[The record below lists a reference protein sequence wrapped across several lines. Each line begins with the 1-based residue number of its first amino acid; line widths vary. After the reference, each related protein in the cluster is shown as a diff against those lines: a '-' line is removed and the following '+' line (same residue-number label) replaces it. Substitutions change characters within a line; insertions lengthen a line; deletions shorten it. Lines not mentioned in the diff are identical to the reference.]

1 MFRPQYNRIAES
13 PKPSLIE
20 LTSAASAVERP
31 SSRGADAVTL
41 GQPQSKP
48 YFDSLDLAAVLC
60 SLACVAASIFVVTP
74 HLTISWWLGFED
86 QLVVIGFLMSVMT
99 LCVKRLAPTL
109 FLILEAQWGSSNLQN
124 YNAILTNSM
133 WLSQTAL
140 LWRTTLF
147 ILVLLPLVL
156 SAAYK
161 QFTTGGTSTA
171 VIQNRPAGHYGLV
184 AAPLGNINTMNNSI
198 YFMINANLPFMT
210 ASSND
215 SVLPP
220 FADLP
225 KAYGYNTLLLSNTSA
240 ALLDMPVPENVTSI
254 QQSLKEY
261 ESWQISA
268 SVNAIVTKYN
278 TSGEARNDT
287 FWQNAFT
294 RSKIW
299 RYLGSFELY
308 DADAG
313 YNLGLLLPMDTGTD
327 GAHCFIGD
335 YKDKTNVHWLEFD
348 RDYNSSNSRSFR
360 SAAMMFNTRREKCTG
375 TWRVTRSNISLVDG
389 SCTDPL
395 TNQSIMNGNQPYPM
409 DALPVLYH
417 SLGQYAITRKGS
429 PWRLPAFT
437 TSVATMHWAR
447 LIWKNQY
454 QSSAFTS
461 NSEIY
466 YQPTDEVIVS
476 TKLTMRDP
484 WLLYL
489 VLFIQPL
496 LAIILFSLALLF
508 YSTPIHKGFGLVAIL
523 AGINRDSLGSVQGAA
538 LSGKLV
544 EPIRMNINVCPNVSP
559 DHDAQAAGR
568 IEYTL
573 GRTQHKRTSL
583 SHGKKY
589 S

>member
-1 MFRPQYNRIAES
+1 MFRNPYNRIAEP

-31 SSRGADAVTL
+31 SSGEADAVTL

-48 YFDSLDLAAVLC
+48 YLDSLDLAAALC
-60 SLACVAASIFVVTP
+60 SLACLAASIFVVTP
-74 HLTISWWLGFED
+74 HLTISWRLGFKD
-86 QLVVIGFLMSVMT
+86 QLTVIGFLMSVMT

-140 LWRTTLF
+140 LWRTILF
-147 ILVLLPLVL
+147 ILVLLPLGL

-161 QFTTGGTSTA
+161 QFAVGGTSTA
-171 VIQNRPAGHYGLV
+171 IIQNRPAGDYGLV

-198 YFMINANLPFMT
+198 YLMINANLPFMT
-210 ASSND
+210 ASSSD

-240 ALLDMPVPENVTSI
+240 ALLDMPVPANVTSI
-254 QQSLKEY
+254 QQSLKEN

-268 SVNAIVTKYN
+268 SVNATVTRYN
-278 TSGEARNDT
+278 TSGEVRNDT
-287 FWQNAFT
+287 FWQNAFNQ
-294 RSKIW
+294 SGN
-299 RYLGSFELY
+299 LSSFQLFN
-308 DADAG
+308 ADSG
-313 YNLGLLLPMDTGTD
+313 YNLGLLLPRDTGTD
-327 GAHCFIGD
+327 GAYCLIGD
-335 YKDKTNVHWLEFD
+335 YKDKSKVYWLEFD
-348 RDYNSSNSRSFR
+348 SDYNSPNSRSFR

-417 SLGQYAITRKGS
+417 SLGQYSITREGS

-447 LIWKNQY
+447 LIWMNQY
-454 QSSAFTS
+454 QSSAFAS

-466 YQPTDEVIVS
+466 YQATDEVIAS
-476 TKLTMRDP
+476 TNLTMRDP

-489 VLFIQPL
+489 VLSIQPL